1 MFKGF
6 AKDRAIAPNLM
17 ATATAIEVLGNKT
30 VSGTGFPALAPIY
43 AAAM

>member
-1 MFKGF
+1 L
-6 AKDRAIAPNLM
+6 ITVTL
-17 ATATAIEVLGNKT
+17 EVLGNKT

>member
-1 MFKGF
+1 V
-6 AKDRAIAPNLM
+6 AL
-17 ATATAIEVLGNKT
+17 EVLGNKT